1 MHKEQIEIIPLN
13 SAGKF
18 KLNEKREIIL
28 PKIDF
33 KLRTTREDTFED
45 NKFIIDDYAEA
56 LAYYNQ
62 ENEKLFYVLFA
73 PLPSYK
79 LIFSNQDLFK
89 LNAQELFDFLNKSDN
104 DLHIEDYVGFGSTK
118 FGLDIYAPNF
128 TDDPTS
134 SVEAISFAIK
144 GYFDAIYACKHLDIN
159 KLQKM

>member
-1 MHKEQIEIIPLN
+1 MKEIEIIPFH

-18 KLNEKREIIL
+18 KLNEKRDVIL

-33 KLRTTREDTFED
+33 KLRTTKEDTLGN
-45 NKFIIDDYAEA
+45 NKFIIDDYVEA

-79 LIFSNQDLFK
+79 LIFLDQVLFK
-89 LNAQELFDFLNKSDN
+89 LNSQELFNFLNNLDN
-104 DLHIEDYVGFGSTK
+104 NLHVEDYVGFGSTK
-118 FGLDIYAPNF
+118 FGIDIFAPNY
-128 TDDPTS
+128 TDDPIS

-144 GYFDAIYACKHLDIN
+144 GYFDTIYSGKYLDIN